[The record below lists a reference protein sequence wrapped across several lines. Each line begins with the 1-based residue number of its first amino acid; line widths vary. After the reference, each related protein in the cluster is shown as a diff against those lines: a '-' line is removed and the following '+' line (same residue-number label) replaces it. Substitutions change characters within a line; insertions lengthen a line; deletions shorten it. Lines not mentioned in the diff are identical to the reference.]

1 MVYNVSKLFLVS
13 GFFLQN
19 LKYLYIYLCITARV
33 LSVAIKYQAS
43 TMEYF
48 PVKVAK
54 VFSNA
59 LYKTRRIMFVFEE
72 LNVRFPSQPEK
83 SARPADLTNASRQA

>member
-1 MVYNVSKLFLVS
+1 
-13 GFFLQN
+13 
-19 LKYLYIYLCITARV
+19 
-33 LSVAIKYQAS
+33 
-43 TMEYF
+43 MEYF

-72 LNVRFPSQPEK
+72 LNVLFPSQPEK

>member
-1 MVYNVSKLFLVS
+1 MYIHID
-13 GFFLQN
+13 
-19 LKYLYIYLCITARV
+19 IYLCITVRA
-33 LSVAIKYQAS
+33 LSVGIKYPAS
-43 TMEYF
+43 IMEYF
-48 PVKVAK
+48 PVKAAK